1 MSTTNFVDGT
11 VIEADWLNDVD
22 AHVYESTLI
31 RAWAYVTNSGSATL
45 VSGSNVASVV
55 RDALGSVSVT
65 FTTAMSDANYSVF
78 VAPRNGS
85 ACIATIGN
93 VVAGSFSVFTW
104 DAAGAATDSNFY
116 ISVIR

>member
-1 MSTTNFVDGT
+1 MATTNFVDGT

-22 AHVYESTLI
+22 AHVYETILV
-31 RAWAYVTNSGSATL
+31 RAWGYVANAGSATL

-55 RDALGSVSVT
+55 RDAAGAVTVT
-65 FTTAMSDANYSVF
+65 FTSAMSDANYVVS

-93 VVAGSFSVFTW
+93 VLAGSFSVFTW
-104 DAAGAATDSNFY
+104 DAAGVATDSAFY